1 MSLPTI
7 EMPTPIKS
15 NIIDVIEENLLA
27 SDEQDE
33 EDQQGQGSEDDIVHV
48 SPREG
53 IAEEDV
59 FEPPP
64 VIKKLKISDD
74 VDVIPTESSVS
85 SEIGQ
90 VESTKKKGKRA
101 YNRKQPM
108 SEKQKAHLTR
118 IRVKAQE
125 TRTRKAAERKL
136 ERESQ
141 DELKAEE
148 RLLVKKELQ
157 KKKKQVKL
165 KIKETDEFLTSE
177 TDDPQPPPA
186 PRPRTKEVKTTSPQP
201 SAGAASYSQESLDQA
216 VFNGIQQYDNQ
227 RKQQKKIKKVQQ
239 QKDAIE
245 QKKIQVIQNAIQP
258 QQGPDPWR
266 ALFS

>member
-7 EMPTPIKS
+7 EMPTSTTTIKS

-33 EDQQGQGSEDDIVHV
+33 EPQGSEDDIVHV

-85 SEIGQ
+85 SEIG
-90 VESTKKKGKRA
+90 ETKKKGKRA

-165 KIKETDEFLTSE
+165 KIKETDDFLTSE

-186 PRPRTKEVKTTSPQP
+186 PRPRTKEVKTTTT
-201 SAGAASYSQESLDQA
+201 ASYSQESLDQA